1 MSDTALAPDEVI
13 TDDFGASTWDGAL
26 SDDVPS
32 SRPSS
37 RRDNLPDTI
46 PEDLLEMP
54 TDWQHLEEDP
64 RDEHY
69 DPDETIEQATARE
82 EREAQAAADKA
93 EGKQPEDKA
102 TEKVPAEAP
111 PAPDAEV
118 KAKVEAWDTFADM
131 LQKNPNAVVQLA
143 MERMSETQKASI
155 LQALGASPTAEAAPK
170 ALRDLPTDYVPSE
183 GMEEVLL
190 ERWDH
195 IKAIPEMQ
203 KQIEQM
209 STGLDSRMR
218 ESMRELHSPIGA
230 AVVHAEIGLAKLD
243 AICEALGLDLPTP
256 DITELDKILNDG
268 RTTVKSAVKRLTEAH
283 YKKSLAEHKQS
294 RAERPKTPGNQ
305 STRSPKSDEPADMV
319 QIMREMRGY

>member
-13 TDDFGASTWDGAL
+13 TDDFGASTWEGAL
-26 SDDVPS
+26 SDNVSS
-32 SRPSS
+32 SRYSG
-37 RRDNLPDTI
+37 RDNLPDTI

-54 TDWQHLEEDP
+54 TDWKHLEEDP
-64 RDEHY
+64 RDENY

-82 EREAQAAADKA
+82 EREAQEAADKA
-93 EGKQPEDKA
+93 AGKQPEDKP
-102 TEKVPAEAP
+102 TDKVPAETAP
-111 PAPDAEV
+111 AQDADV

-131 LQKNPNAVVQLA
+131 LQKNPDAVVKLA
-143 MERMSETQKASI
+143 MERMSEAQKERLLETIGTA
-155 LQALGASPTAEAAPK
+155 APTAKSAP
-170 ALRDLPTDYVPSE
+170 LPDLPEDYEPSE
-183 GMEEVLL
+183 GMEEVLKA
-190 ERWDH
+190 RWSH
-195 IKAIPEMQ
+195 IQAIPEMQ
-203 KQIEQM
+203 KQIAEM
-209 STGLDSRMR
+209 STGLDARMR

-283 YKKSLAEHKQS
+283 YRKSLAEHKQS